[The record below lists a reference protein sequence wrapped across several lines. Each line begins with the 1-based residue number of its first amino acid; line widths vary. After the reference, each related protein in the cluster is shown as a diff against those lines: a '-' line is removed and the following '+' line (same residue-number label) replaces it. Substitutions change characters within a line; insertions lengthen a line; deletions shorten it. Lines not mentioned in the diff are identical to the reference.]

1 MSHISTDA
9 QPARLTPGG
18 TGLHTRRQ
26 RLARVAALAGL
37 LLSTSGV
44 GASERPLQ
52 KSEDLFS
59 DSDVQRRGLAHHDER
74 LWAYGVIPIWIDS
87 TLSPTTV
94 TAARL
99 AMDVWNQVAG
109 VTLVE
114 VEGEAPPA
122 FDHVHLQPGDGCA
135 SWVGRRGGAQAL
147 WVSPECNSGTLI
159 HELGHVIGLEHEHT
173 RSDRDAWI
181 RINRENVRPD
191 KLHNFDVAPDGSRM
205 LGEYDYASIMH
216 YGPDYF
222 SIDGAA
228 TIEPLQP
235 GVVIGQRVTPS
246 DGDIEAVSEL
256 YGTDLAVD
264 AKLYRSALPQA
275 LSGVHEIDVIVSND
289 GRNGSHGIELDLHLP
304 GGWSIVPRATSLD
317 EWSCSPVA
325 QAKVAQ
331 ASDVSLRCELDKLSA
346 GVRSSLGLAVTHS
359 GAEGSTLELSGS
371 LNAAPLALVLHS
383 KTDDTH
389 WFNNQAL
396 ITELDQISDGVSD
409 GVSGSPELTMGG
421 GSSADEPGGYIN
433 RYSHAE
439 PEKDNP
445 ANAVLQDA
453 VSTGVVLTGGGSAV
467 NPAWSLLALML
478 LMRRRRRS

>member
-289 GRNGSHGIELDLHLP
+289 GRNGSHGIELDLP
-304 GGWSIVPRATSLD
+304 
-317 EWSCSPVA
+317 
-325 QAKVAQ
+325 
-331 ASDVSLRCELDKLSA
+331 
-346 GVRSSLGLAVTHS
+346 SLGLAVTHS